1 MATNKLMEAAADILS
16 QSKKTASAMP
26 MQKPEGAGYV
36 DLGGPK
42 QDLEA
47 NKTETSIDDVYDRQ
61 KMDAAKAA
69 KSATA
74 PTTKPSNASAEMAHK
89 SLPKQYGEEEEIED
103 EVIAEEEVEQENIVE
118 AWKKKMKEDVDA
130 LFADD
135 STISED
141 FRNKASTIFEARVTD
156 RVQQI
161 EEEIDAKYAEMFE
174 EAVKSVQGELTEKVD
189 DYLNY
194 VVEQWMEENQI
205 AIESSLRSEIT
216 EEFISGLRNLFA
228 EHYIDV
234 PEDKVDLVD
243 ELAGQVEDLETK
255 LNEEIERNISIKKE
269 LIESVKTEITREVC
283 EGLTDTQVEKIKTL
297 AESVEFSTEDEYT
310 EKLETIRENYF
321 PSGVKKADEKQLHE
335 EIETDTSKVS
345 VSDPFVAAVSKAISK
360 TKI

>member
-16 QSKKTASAMP
+16 QSKKAAPAMP
-26 MQKPEGAGYV
+26 MQKPEDSTSV

-42 QDLEA
+42 QDVGS
-47 NKTETSIDDVYDRQ
+47 NKVATSIDDIYNHY

-74 PTTKPSNASAEMAHK
+74 PTTKPSNAS
-89 SLPKQYGEEEEIED
+89 PDKQDTLKKVSEEEEIDD
-103 EVIAEEEVEQENIVE
+103 EVIAEEEISEEQENIVE

-130 LFADD
+130 LFSDD

-141 FRNKASTIFEARVTD
+141 FKSKAATIFEARVTD

-161 EEEIDAKYAEMFE
+161 EEEIDAKYAEMLE
-174 EAVKSVQGELTEKVD
+174 EAVGAIQADLTEKVD

-205 AIESSLRSEIT
+205 AIESSLRSELT
-216 EEFISGLRNLFA
+216 EEFIGGLRNLFA

-243 ELAGQVEDLETK
+243 ELAGQVEELETK
-255 LNEEIERNISIKKE
+255 LNEEIERGIEIRKQ
-269 LIESVKTEITREVC
+269 LIESVKTEITYEVC
-283 EGLTDTQVEKIKTL
+283 DGLTDTQVEKIKSL
-297 AESVEFSTEDEYT
+297 AESVEFSTEDEYRT
-310 EKLETIRENYF
+310 KLETIRENYF
-321 PSGVKKADEKQLHE
+321 PSGVKKADEQQLHE
-335 EIETDTSKVS
+335 EIETDEKV
-345 VSDPFVAAVSKAISK
+345 VATDAFVAAVSKAITRTTVK
-360 TKI
+360 